1 MPYDSLINRTD
12 TQALMPEEVSAAL
25 MTNLTTQSGAL
36 ALFTRI
42 AVGRAQTRFPV
53 LASLPS
59 AYWVDGDTGQKQT
72 TDMAWSNVYLNI
84 SEIAC
89 MVPVPDAVI
98 ADAAND
104 IWGMVQPAIEA
115 EFARVLDSAVFFGTN
130 KPSIQPDAIVTK
142 ATSASHT
149 VARGTNSAANGG
161 IAEDINDLMAKLE
174 ADGYDPNGFVANR
187 TFRQYLRGARDA
199 EGQRLLD
206 INGRVDSIEGL
217 PVAYAM
223 PGLWPTGNSAAEL
236 ILGDF
241 TKAVIGV
248 RQDITFQIFD
258 QGVIQDNTGAIRYNL
273 MQQDMKAMRVVMR
286 VGWQVSNPLTWEE
299 PTAANRYPFAVLT
312 SPAG

>member
-12 TQALMPEEVSAAL
+12 TQALMPEEVSASL
-25 MTNLTTQSGAL
+25 MTNLSAQSAAL
-36 ALFTRI
+36 QLFTRL

-104 IWGMVQPAIEA
+104 VWGMVQPAIEA

-142 ATSASHT
+142 ATAASHT
-149 VARGTNSAANGG
+149 VARGTNAANAGG
-161 IAEDINDLMAKLE
+161 IAEDINDLMAKIE

-187 TFRQYLRGARDA
+187 TFRQHLRGARDA

-206 INGRVDSIEGL
+206 INGRVDSVEGL
-217 PVAYAM
+217 PVVYGM
-223 PGLWPTGNSAAEL
+223 PGLWPTGTSAAEL

-248 RQDITFQIFD
+248 RQDITFQVFD
-258 QGVIQDNTGAIRYNL
+258 QGVIQDGTGAIRYNL

-299 PTAANRYPFAVLT
+299 STAANRYPFAVLL
-312 SPAG
+312 SPAS

>member
-130 KPSIQPDAIVTK
+130 KPSIQPTAIVTA

>member
-53 LASLPS
+53 LSSLPS

-130 KPSIQPDAIVTK
+130 KPSIQPTAIVTA
-142 ATSASHT
+142 ATTASHT
-149 VARGTNSAANGG
+149 VARGTNNAAAGG